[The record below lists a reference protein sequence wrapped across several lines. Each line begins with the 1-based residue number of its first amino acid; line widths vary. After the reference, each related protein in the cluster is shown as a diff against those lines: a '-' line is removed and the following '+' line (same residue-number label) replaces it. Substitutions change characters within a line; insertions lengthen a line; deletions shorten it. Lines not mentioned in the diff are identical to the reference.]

1 MQPTKGFTPTTPLMS
16 PMQTPSVPLSRPGYG
31 SAGSAASI
39 PSMGL
44 LAAVAACFSKYIQ
57 FSGRSRRAEYW
68 YWTLF
73 TLLLQ
78 VGAAYALSV
87 TMGQQAAG
95 NAYSLLTLLLLLPGL
110 AVLVRRLHDTDRS
123 GWWFLLPLT
132 GIGAFV
138 LLVWLCQE
146 GTNGTNRFGA
156 RTT

>member
-1 MQPTKGFTPTTPLMS
+1 
-16 PMQTPSVPLSRPGYG
+16 MQTPSIPLSQQARPIGRAPSPVIG
-31 SAGSAASI
+31 
-39 PSMGL
+39 SMGFGE
-44 LAAVAACFSKYIQ
+44 AISACFSKYIQ

-132 GIGAFV
+132 GIG
-138 LLVWLCQE
+138 
-146 GTNGTNRFGA
+146 
-156 RTT
+156 